1 MEELKEIRDLAL
13 KNAGGVIAQN
23 KEEVIK
29 AYRLVTGMAYS
40 CRKEGILALEYA
52 VGFLPKDTLLLS
64 EITEMVRLVIDGMD
78 ARFIS
83 EMLTI
88 KFLVNQYCGLEA
100 FLYYL
105 YARSILMIQEGASP
119 YQIESFFNFAVPE
132 KALFFDEQRNIQKEY
147 NMKKLQELKTDLSDM
162 ERKRL
167 SEVSGRLHS
176 LTEREWKKLMGSS
189 GFCGFEII
197 LPFLDQEAQAL
208 TAVYMNPYRY
218 QAIINSPRA
227 VREKEILQAVKELEE
242 NIADVQ
248 EKDSRP
254 CLLEDI
260 LKCSDEE
267 VRHLISD
274 VEQNELAVALKG
286 VREEIIECFY
296 RNMTIREKYCLQ
308 EDMEYIGPVRLCDV
322 EAAQRSI
329 MQKVKKNGFL

>member
-1 MEELKEIRDLAL
+1 MDELKEIRAAAL
-13 KNAGGVIAQN
+13 KNVGGMIVQN

-29 AYRLVTGMAYS
+29 AYRLVTGMAYR

-52 VGFLPKDTLLLS
+52 VGFLPKDTVLLS
-64 EITEMVRLVIDGMD
+64 EITEMMRLVIDGMD

-83 EMLTI
+83 EMLTL

-105 YARSILMIQEGASP
+105 YARSILMIQAGASP

-132 KALFFDEQRNIQKEY
+132 KTLFFDEQRNIQKEY
-147 NMKKLQELKTDLSDM
+147 NMKKLQELKTGLSDM

-167 SEVSGRLHS
+167 SEVSERLGS
-176 LTEREWKKLMGSS
+176 LTEQEWKKLVGSS

-218 QAIINSPRA
+218 QAIINLPRA
-227 VREKEILQAVKELEE
+227 VRKQEMLQAVKELEE
-242 NIADVQ
+242 KIADL
-248 EKDSRP
+248 KDSRP

-260 LKCSDEE
+260 LKCSNEE
-267 VRHLISD
+267 VRTLVND
-274 VEQNELAVALKG
+274 VEQDTLAVALKG
-286 VREEIIECFY
+286 VREEIVECFY
-296 RNMTIREKYCLQ
+296 RNNDHSGEILSAGGHGIYGTC
-308 EDMEYIGPVRLCDV
+308 PTV
-322 EAAQRSI
+322 
-329 MQKVKKNGFL
+329 

>member
-1 MEELKEIRDLAL
+1 MAELKEIRAVAL
-13 KNAGGVIAQN
+13 KNVGEVIAQN
-23 KEEVIK
+23 KKEVIK
-29 AYRLVTGMAYS
+29 AYQLVTGMAYR
-40 CRKEGILALEYA
+40 CRKEGILALEYV
-52 VGFLPKDTLLLS
+52 VGFLSNDTLLLS
-64 EITEMVRLVIDGMD
+64 EITEMVRLVIDGRD
-78 ARFIS
+78 AQFIS
-83 EMLTI
+83 EMMTL

-132 KALFFDEQRNIQKEY
+132 KTLFFDKQRNIQKEY
-147 NMKKLQELKTDLSDM
+147 NMKKLQELKAGLSDV

-167 SEVSGRLHS
+167 SEVSGKLHS
-176 LTEREWKKLMGSS
+176 LTEQEWKKLVGSS
-189 GFCGFEII
+189 GFWGFEIV
-197 LPFLDQEAQAL
+197 LPFLEREEQAL

-227 VREKEILQAVKELEE
+227 VQEQEMLQAVKELEE
-242 NIADVQ
+242 KIADLQ

-274 VEQNELAVALKG
+274 VEQNELAVALKC
-286 VREEIIECFY
+286 VREEIIEYFC

-308 EDMEYIGPVRLCDV
+308 EDMEYMGPVRLCDV
-322 EAAQRSI
+322 ETAQKNIIQTAKR
-329 MQKVKKNGFL
+329 NGFL